1 MPVSVT
7 NRRTFLHA
15 LGAGAAACAV
25 LSLQASERGLPDAP
39 MPGDAWEQVPDI
51 LAHISA
57 PKFRDREFDIVDFG
71 AVGDNETDCTS
82 AFANAIAACN
92 AAAGGRVV
100 VPQGEFATGAIHLRS
115 NVNLHVAKGAT
126 IRFSRDPRAYP
137 LVFTRWE
144 GTELM
149 NFSPFVYAFEQENI
163 AITGEGTLDG
173 NSDCEHWWSWN
184 RHEPCGPKRND
195 EDQTKD
201 RNVLH
206 EMGENAVPVKE
217 RVFGLGHRL
226 RPQFVQPYRCKN
238 VLIEGVSLRNSP
250 MWQIHPV
257 LCSNVTVRGIV
268 ANSTGPNNDGCDPES
283 CSDVLIEGCTFDTG
297 DDCIAIKSGRNA
309 DGRRLNA
316 PSQRI
321 IVRDCLMK
329 NGHGGVTIGSE
340 ISGGVRGVFAENCHM
355 DSSNLGDALRIKN
368 NAMRGGVIENIYVRN
383 IEVGRVD
390 TAGLSIDFRYEE
402 GEAGKFTP
410 VTRNVQLQNVKI
422 HDMKYALF
430 LRGLKKA
437 PIENIR
443 LVNCDFANASQPN
456 VVQYANDVSLKNVR
470 INGTLLGA

>member
-1 MPVSVT
+1 MTS
-7 NRRTFLHA
+7 RRKFLQA

-25 LSLQASERGLPDAP
+25 PYLQASERGLPAVP
-39 MPGDAWEQVPDI
+39 MSSGAWEQIPKI
-51 LAHISA
+51 LANIGA
-57 PKFRDREFDIVDFG
+57 PRFPDREFNIVDFG
-71 AVGDNETDCTS
+71 AVGDNKTDCTK

-115 NVNLHVAKGAT
+115 NVNLYVAKGAT

-149 NFSPFVYAFEQENI
+149 NFSPFVYAFMQENI
-163 AITGEGTLDG
+163 AITGEGILDG
-173 NSDCEHWWSWN
+173 NSDCEHWWSWDW
-184 RHEPCGPKRND
+184 HELCGPKRSD

-201 RNVLH
+201 RDLLH
-206 EMGENAVPVKE
+206 QMGESAVPVE
-217 RVFGLGHRL
+217 QRVFGSGHYL

-257 LCSNVTVRGIV
+257 LCSNVTVRRII
-268 ANSTGPNNDGCDPES
+268 ADSAGPNNDGCDPES
-283 CSDVLIEGCTFDTG
+283 CSDVLIEGCTFNTG

-309 DGRRLNA
+309 DGRRLNV

-321 IVRDCLMK
+321 IVRDCVMK
-329 NGHGGVTIGSE
+329 NGHGGVAIGSE
-340 ISGGVRGVFAENCHM
+340 ISGGVRDVFAEDCRM
-355 DSSNLGDALRIKN
+355 DSPNLDDALRIKN
-368 NAMRGGVIENIYVRN
+368 NAMRGGVIENIHARN
-383 IEVGRVD
+383 IEVGQVA
-390 TAGLSIDFRYEE
+390 TAGLSIDFLYEE

-410 VTRNVQLQNVKI
+410 VTRNVEIENMKVQKT
-422 HDMKYALF
+422 KYAIF

-443 LVNCDFANASQPN
+443 LVNCDFASASQPN
-456 VVQYANDVSLKNVR
+456 VVEYADDVSLQNVR
-470 INGTLLGA
+470 IDGKLVEA